1 MRRNTAVRLID
12 IDKVYAVQPDAIICE
27 LDSLEQWLDLLAQL
41 ALHDPARNEAISRR
55 VERDGVNS
63 IHFGHV
69 AKAAVTQNVDSKLWD
84 INVHGVANRE
94 RTLLEILAASRFHNP
109 SARVYA
115 AEAMSAFARELR
127 AKYAR
132 FVGSQ
137 YAPDEATRL
146 RIFPIPHQD
155 LLGLTLPDASFDV
168 VTTCEV
174 LEHVSN
180 LPRGLAELAR
190 ILAPGGMML
199 STFPF
204 LWDTERTSIK
214 AELID
219 GKIKHLSEKPEIH
232 GDPMSKDGA
241 LVFQL
246 PGWDIV
252 RMAKDAGFKSA
263 KFVFY
268 SSAIGGIIGGHLI
281 GRFVFVCER

>member
-1 MRRNTAVRLID
+1 MRRNLAVKLID
-12 IDKVYAVQPDAIICE
+12 TNKVYAVQPDAIICE
-27 LDSLEQWLDLLAQL
+27 LETLTEWLELLAQL
-41 ALHDPARNEAISRR
+41 ALHDPARNEAISHRA
-55 VERDGVNS
+55 ERDGVNS

-69 AKAAVTQNVDSKLWD
+69 SKTVVTQNVDSKLWD
-84 INVHGVANRE
+84 IAVQGVANRE
-94 RTLLEILAASRFHNP
+94 RTLLEILAASRFGNS

-115 AEAMSAFARELR
+115 AEAMSALARELR
-127 AKYAR
+127 AKYSR
-132 FVGSQ
+132 FLGSQ

-146 RIFPIPHQD
+146 RMFPIPHQD
-155 LLGLTLPDASFDV
+155 LLGLSMPDACFDV

-174 LEHVSN
+174 LEHVPN
-180 LPRGLAELAR
+180 LSRALSELAR
-190 ILAPGGMML
+190 ILVPGGMML

-204 LWDTERTSIK
+204 LWDTECTLMK

-219 GKIKHLSEKPEIH
+219 GKIRHLVEKPEIH

-241 LVFQL
+241 LVFQI

-252 RMAKDAGFKSA
+252 RMAKGAGFKNA